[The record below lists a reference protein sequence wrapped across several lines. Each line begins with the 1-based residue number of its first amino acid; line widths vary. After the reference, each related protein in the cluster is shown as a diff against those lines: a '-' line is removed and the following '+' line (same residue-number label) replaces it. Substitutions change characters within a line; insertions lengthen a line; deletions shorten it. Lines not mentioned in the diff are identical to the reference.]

1 MLATLTT
8 RLWTALAAIGGALA
22 LLGGA
27 WLKGRSAGTQAA
39 RVRQMQ
45 EAAKQRTTRDE
56 IDRAVS
62 REPDPSGELF
72 RDWSRRE

>member
-1 MLATLTT
+1 MLTALSARLWAALAT
-8 RLWTALAAIGGALA
+8 IGGVLA

-45 EAAKQRTTRDE
+45 EAAKQRETRDE
-56 IDRAVS
+56 IDRSVA
-62 REPDPSGELF
+62 REPDPAEQLR
-72 RDWSRRE
+72 RDWSR

>member
-8 RLWTALAAIGGALA
+8 RLWAALATIGGVLA

-45 EAAKQRTTRDE
+45 EAAKQRETRDE
-56 IDRAVS
+56 IDRAVA
-62 REPDPSGELF
+62 REPSPTDELW
-72 RDWSRRE
+72 DKWRRP